1 MTTSRR
7 KKIVSISV
15 AFAFTLALAV
25 WSRPASAQNAPAPAQ
40 SASAPAQASPSVQ
53 VQQPP
58 EGGVNWPGVG
68 YGAGALFGNLLY
80 FPAKLTYALL
90 GSLIGGGA
98 WLVTGG
104 NTQTADTIWRSS
116 LGGDYVLTPQ
126 MVAGEQP
133 INFSGPTTTEPASQ
147 AASAPESMQPSPP
160 VTASGS
166 TGSSPAPAGG
176 YAAEPPAAAPS
187 ANASTGAATGGAQPM
202 DTGSGPVP
210 QAGASPSLP
219 PNGIE

>member
-1 MTTSRR
+1 MKTSRNR
-7 KKIVSISV
+7 NMIASISLALV
-15 AFAFTLALAV
+15 LALALGPLSEQV
-25 WSRPASAQNAPAPAQ
+25 WAQNAPAAQPSQVSQVPQPA
-40 SASAPAQASPSVQ
+40 
-53 VQQPP
+53 

-133 INFSGPTTTEPASQ
+133 INFSGPTTTEPPSQ
-147 AASAPESMQPSPP
+147 AASAAPEAAQPPSP

-176 YAAEPPAAAPS
+176 YTAAPS
-187 ANASTGAATGGAQPM
+187 AQSSPTGGQPM
-202 DTGSGPVP
+202 DSGTGPVP
-210 QAGASPSLP
+210 QATGPSAP
-219 PNGIE
+219 QAQPTGIE